1 MRCYLDVKFNRGI
14 DPKDIIYSGTI
25 YVTAKGKQ
33 YGMDFLDSYCSIDEK
48 DKSILHWEF
57 RNPDLGA
64 FPEIAELSQHLSEII
79 SIDEC
84 FVSSDSADLYV
95 TGITGFVIEEG
106 YSKIPEIHY
115 SDYISAEVF
124 KGKEDDDFLV
134 QYSFKDKALIQFNKD
149 NIVDTMFYEA
159 DKLYRNTP
167 CGQIRDAD
175 TILTDILEE
184 NFEQTGIFLELEK
197 ILDSSYTC
205 NGREMFHKMFE
216 AFTGVSIIDYLKK
229 VIDETTRG
237 D

>member
-1 MRCYLDVKFNRGI
+1 MRCYLDVKFNRDI
-14 DPKDIIYSGTI
+14 DPKDIIYSGSM
-25 YVTAKGKQ
+25 YFTAKGKQ
-33 YGMDFLDSYCSIDEK
+33 YGMDFLDSYGSIDEK

-57 RNPDLGA
+57 RNPDFGA

-84 FVSSDSADLYV
+84 FASSDSADLYV

-159 DKLYRNTP
+159 DKLYKNTP
-167 CGQIRDAD
+167 SGQIRDAD

-184 NFEQTGIFLELEK
+184 NLEHTGMFIELEK
-197 ILDSSYTC
+197 VWNSLT
-205 NGREMFHKMFE
+205 NGNEREMFHKMFE